1 MKKFDFDVPEIR
13 KGKIKMIIFEA
24 LIALILLSVYWV
36 APSFKWV
43 FLMLS
48 ALVFISFAWDLIDL
62 PSRLRKLSDD
72 AVYIGNG
79 HFCISSASANK
90 LPLASLELQKIMK
103 DRDGN
108 VKSITLRETE
118 FNHKIKMDNL
128 IDMNSVYECLKTEL
142 KPNQR

>member
-1 MKKFDFDVPEIR
+1 MKRFDFDVPAIR
-13 KGKIKMIIFEA
+13 KGKLKMIVFEA
-24 LIALILLSVYWV
+24 LTTLILGAFYWTM
-36 APSFKWV
+36 PSFKWF

-48 ALVFISFAWDLIDL
+48 GLVFLSFAWDLIDL

-79 HFCISSASANK
+79 FFCISSASANK
-90 LPLASLELQKIMK
+90 LPLASLELQKIK
-103 DRDGN
+103 KNRDGN

-118 FNHKIKMDNL
+118 FNHKIKIDNL
-128 IDMNSVYECLKTEL
+128 IDMNSVHECLKTEL

>member
-1 MKKFDFDVPEIR
+1 MKKFDFDVPAIR

-24 LIALILLSVYWV
+24 VIALILVSVYWV

-48 ALVFISFAWDLIDL
+48 ALVFLSFSWDLIDL

-79 HFCISSASANK
+79 YFCISSASANK
-90 LPLASLELQKIMK
+90 LPLASLELQKIKK

-118 FNHKIKMDNL
+118 FSHKIKMDNL
-128 IDMNSVYECLKTEL
+128 IDMNSVYECLKAEL